1 MAASSLAMRR
11 LFSHRVGVSRVVQQL
26 TLKTVAQ
33 GGVARWHS
41 TIPAN
46 GATID
51 ASEAPSTRTVPQ
63 LKQVKSLPFVGS
75 VLPFY
80 SDVPSTIEQPYEFWP
95 EMRRRHGDFYSMGY
109 VANTVFVHC
118 IVCMPLH
125 VLCTN
130 VKLSNYLPSA
140 WTL

>member
-11 LFSHRVGVSRVVQQL
+11 LFSHRVGSRVVQQL
-26 TLKTVAQ
+26 TLKAVAQ

-41 TIPAN
+41 TISAN

-51 ASEAPSTRTVPQ
+51 ASEAAPSTRTVPQ
-63 LKQVKSLPFVGS
+63 LKQVKSLPYVGS

-109 VANTVFVHC
+109 VATVFVHC
-118 IVCMPLH
+118 ILVCMPLH

-130 VKLSNYLPSA
+130 IKLSTYLPFA
-140 WTL
+140 WTM